1 MTDRPTASL
10 RSADINGRSVN
21 LRYMNSDDAQA
32 LLAFV
37 RSVPVHDLMFLPTD
51 ITEIEGLNSWIDE
64 ILMGYAGVILAEGD
78 EGILGFG
85 SVVRAPT
92 SWNRHVAEIRVVVG
106 EAARGLGLG
115 RQLTTE
121 AFRVA
126 ADLGVRRVIANM
138 TLDQLAA
145 IRVFRR
151 LGFVPLAVLADQV
164 VDTDGTT
171 YDLLVMHQD
180 VQSFEETLAHLPD

>member
-1 MTDRPTASL
+1 MTQQRTANL
-10 RSADINGRSVN
+10 HRTDINGRSVN

-37 RSVPVHDLMFLPTD
+37 RSVPMHDLMFLPTD
-51 ITEIEGLNSWIDE
+51 ITEIEGLNSWIDD
-64 ILMGYAGVILAEGD
+64 ILMGYAGVILAEGA
-78 EGILGFG
+78 EGILGFS
-85 SVVRAPT
+85 SVVRAST
-92 SWNRHVAEIRVVVG
+92 AWNRHVAEIRVVVG
-106 EAARGLGLG
+106 EATRGLGLG
-115 RQLTTE
+115 RQLTVE

-180 VQSFEETLAHLPD
+180 VQSFEETLSHLSD

>member
-1 MTDRPTASL
+1 
-10 RSADINGRSVN
+10 
-21 LRYMNSDDAQA
+21 MNSDDAEA

-37 RSVPVHDLMFLPTD
+37 RSVPTHDLMFLPTD
-51 ITEIEGLNSWIDE
+51 ITEVEGLNSWIDD
-64 ILMGYAGVILAEGD
+64 ILMGYAGVILAEEGD
-78 EGILGFG
+78 NILGFS

-106 EAARGLGLG
+106 EQARGLGLG
-115 RQLTTE
+115 RQLTAE

-126 ADLGVRRVIANM
+126 ADLGVRRMIANM
-138 TLDQLAA
+138 TLDQLPA

-180 VQSFEETLAHLPD
+180 VQSFEETLSHLSD

>member
-1 MTDRPTASL
+1 MSQRPTASL
-10 RSADINGRSVN
+10 HRAEIDGRSIN
-21 LRYMNSDDAQA
+21 LRYMNSDDAEA

-37 RSVPVHDLMFLPTD
+37 RSVPTHDLMFLPTD
-51 ITEIEGLNSWIDE
+51 ITEVEGLNSWIDD
-64 ILMGYAGVILAEGD
+64 ILMGYAGVILAEEGD
-78 EGILGFG
+78 NILGFS

-106 EAARGLGLG
+106 EQARGLGLG
-115 RQLTTE
+115 RQLTAE

-126 ADLGVRRVIANM
+126 ADLGVRRMIANM
-138 TLDQLAA
+138 TLDQLPA

-180 VQSFEETLAHLPD
+180 VQSFEETLSHLSD